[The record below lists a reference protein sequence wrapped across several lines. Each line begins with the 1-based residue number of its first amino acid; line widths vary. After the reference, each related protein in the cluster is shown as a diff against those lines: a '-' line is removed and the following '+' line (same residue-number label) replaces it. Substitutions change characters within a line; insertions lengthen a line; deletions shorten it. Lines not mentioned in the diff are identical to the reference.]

1 MAGAELL
8 IHGDGR
14 LQRARVPELPSPP
27 LRPAP
32 EWAFPVAASTA
43 QPAGGFVL
51 PAPPPSLPVTGGRGV
66 GGEAFACARRSVCVC
81 AGEFRRLE
89 MGSAARARPERT
101 PGRLAGSYLP
111 GGGERSRRTT
121 VASLAP
127 GGRCRCWTASRRWRA
142 FSICWSPGLPST
154 HPRTPTGSRQSTGPQ
169 EAGWLTSFSGSCSR
183 VLTSTNRMFGE
194 KHLFTRQQKLEAWS
208 V

>member
-127 GGRCRCWTASRRWRA
+127 GGRCRCWTASRR
-142 FSICWSPGLPST
+142 
-154 HPRTPTGSRQSTGPQ
+154 
-169 EAGWLTSFSGSCSR
+169 
-183 VLTSTNRMFGE
+183 MFGE